1 MGNNT
6 FLEGTFTRFGVL
18 ATWFHP
24 FRIPNSQSSI
34 LFLFDLILFKI
45 LILDYQNLFCST
57 ETKNRH
63 TPTCDALFMPNFS
76 SILSIFNLIAK
87 LVPNCSLL
95 SQPNDLNFPITIN
108 WFVLQILGAHNI
120 YYLINSKYNRQV
132 NWWVYFSDTYASS
145 IKGDAEMSR
154 YQEIVFGL
162 HNFNAAKKLLLT
174 KAIILFMTFE

>member
-1 MGNNT
+1 MTYFWSIISLETPVWCFHYWDFLTNFWRNN
-6 FLEGTFTRFGVL
+6 
-18 ATWFHP
+18 W
-24 FRIPNSQSSI
+24 QSIIDVVERLS
-34 LFLFDLILFKI
+34 
-45 LILDYQNLFCST
+45 
-57 ETKNRH
+57 
-63 TPTCDALFMPNFS
+63 FMHQ
-76 SILSIFNLIAK
+76 IAK

-108 WFVLQILGAHNI
+108 WFVLQILRINI

-132 NWWVYFSDTYASS
+132 NWGVYFSDTYASS